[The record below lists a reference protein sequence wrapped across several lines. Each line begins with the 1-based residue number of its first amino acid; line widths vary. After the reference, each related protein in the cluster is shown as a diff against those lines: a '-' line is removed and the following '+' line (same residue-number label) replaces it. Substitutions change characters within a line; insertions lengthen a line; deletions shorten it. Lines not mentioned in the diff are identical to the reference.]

1 MQPSVLSQRVRLGWS
16 ALFSLLPLGQ
26 GVCVCVCPLL
36 QPMSVNCVF
45 NAQSSQETVKL
56 LVILTQLQ
64 NFRCS
69 RSCVEL
75 KAELKLL
82 LADNLPKPACTFKKA
97 CCIKPVSAIST
108 FNMPLCDCTYVVCPY
123 KKWPFFFL
131 DGFAFNVIFGA
142 QHLKII

>member
-1 MQPSVLSQRVRLGWS
+1 M
-16 ALFSLLPLGQ
+16 
-26 GVCVCVCPLL
+26 CVCVCPLL

-64 NFRCS
+64 NLRCS
-69 RSCVEL
+69 RSCVES

-97 CCIKPVSAIST
+97 FPPSPPSTCLCVTAHMLSALTRRVT
-108 FNMPLCDCTYVVCPY
+108 FF
-123 KKWPFFFL
+123 FFFL